1 MYEELNCFEEALKHF
16 GTRVEVICA
25 MELGG
30 RINPEDAYQMIKEE
44 LNALKKVRKT
54 IKNDPDYGYEY
65 TPIPDVV

>member
-30 RINPEDAYQMIKEE
+30 QRISAEDAYQMVKQE
-44 LNALKKVRKT
+44 
-54 IKNDPDYGYEY
+54 
-65 TPIPDVV
+65 

>member
-30 RINPEDAYQMIKEE
+30 RIGQD
-44 LNALKKVRKT
+44 R
-54 IKNDPDYGYEY
+54 GC
-65 TPIPDVV
+65 IPDDQRGNERSEEVP

>member
-30 RINPEDAYQMIKEE
+30 RITAEDAYQMVKDELKEV
-44 LNALKKVRKT
+44 KKCRNNTKRKEFVNE
-54 IKNDPDYGYEY
+54 IL
-65 TPIPDVV
+65 